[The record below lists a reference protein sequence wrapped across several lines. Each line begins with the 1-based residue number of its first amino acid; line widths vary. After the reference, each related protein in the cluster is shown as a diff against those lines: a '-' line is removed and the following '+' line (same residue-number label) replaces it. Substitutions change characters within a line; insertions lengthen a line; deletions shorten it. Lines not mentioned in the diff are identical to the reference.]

1 MGCFDVGVAVSF
13 LSFFGTIYVLSS
25 KHWKE
30 NSPVSSSNIAQGVQS
45 YEGLWVRCVSS
56 LPGMYQCDTFDEGLF
71 EHEASLQAQR
81 AMMVIASIAAVAGVL
96 CAALGMDCI
105 TAMGD
110 HTSKAK
116 MYTGRTGGGCVILTG
131 CLTLAAVSWYAADV
145 VEQFRKS
152 EIYEDTMFVY
162 EFGSALYVGWVS
174 SILALAAGGILL
186 CCNCGSAEDG
196 ADDYPYT
203 YNPAK
208 PQNSRPNT
216 EYV

>member
-1 MGCFDVGVAVSF
+1 VALIGV
-13 LSFFGTIYVLSS
+13 
-25 KHWKE
+25 
-30 NSPVSSSNIAQGVQS
+30 
-45 YEGLWVRCVSS
+45 
-56 LPGMYQCDTFDEGLF
+56 
-71 EHEASLQAQR
+71 EAELQAER
-81 AMMVIASIAAVAGVL
+81 AMMVLSCIFIFGSVITSILAVP
-96 CAALGMDCI
+96 CTAALDE
-105 TAMGD
+105 
-110 HTSKAK
+110 KAK
-116 MYTGRTGGGCVILTG
+116 KYSSWTGGAMAFLAG

-186 CCNCGSAEDG
+186 CCNCGSVEDG

>member
-1 MGCFDVGVAVSF
+1 MGSANYAGFG
-13 LSFFGTIYVLSS
+13 LSFIAGLGMLFCTMSNEWKRNSKESS
-25 KHWKE
+25 QA
-30 NSPVSSSNIAQGVQS
+30 NLQQVYTS
-45 YEGLWVRCVSS
+45 EGLWKRCTSPIANQVN
-56 LPGMYQCDTFDEGLF
+56 CDNFDVALIGV
-71 EHEASLQAQR
+71 EAELQAER
-81 AMMVIASIAAVAGVL
+81 AMMVLSCIFIFGSVITSILAVP
-96 CAALGMDCI
+96 CTAALDE
-105 TAMGD
+105 
-110 HTSKAK
+110 KAK
-116 MYTGRTGGGCVILTG
+116 KYSSWTGGAMAFLAG